1 MSDYDSN
8 FNILDEY
15 LDSLLNEASKVT
27 TPSVVTRSSKI
38 KRVMG
43 QLSSVEGRKRNDP
56 LYQRMVRYRE
66 LYYKYK
72 QMLHQKYT
80 PRVQRKAR

>member
-1 MSDYDSN
+1 MSNNN

-15 LDSLLNEASKVT
+15 LDFLLSEAPKVT
-27 TPSVVTRSSKI
+27 TPSIVTRASKI
-38 KRVMG
+38 KRVRG

-66 LYYKYK
+66 MYYKYK
-72 QMLHQKYT
+72 QMLHQKYS